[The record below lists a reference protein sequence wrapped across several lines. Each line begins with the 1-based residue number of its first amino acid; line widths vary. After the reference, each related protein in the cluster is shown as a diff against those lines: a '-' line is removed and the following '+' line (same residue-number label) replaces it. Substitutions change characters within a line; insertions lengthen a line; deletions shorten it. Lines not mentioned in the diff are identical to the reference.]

1 MKILKQ
7 LSKILTLTFF
17 VLLVQSAKAQ
27 EIKEIWSEIEK
38 KDISNIESIKNED
51 STIVVNQLE
60 GVKVKLS
67 DENILVD
74 QNLDNS
80 NSLLSGLFDPDDN
93 DLKLDMWSKTD
104 GAEIKKQLEK
114 IQSKNLSSFSE
125 RLMDVAL
132 LTNSYIPNQNFS
144 QDEFESYT
152 LDHLIKKKD
161 FNLVEQ
167 FIKKN
172 SSIKDKERLIKHIAD
187 YYLSLNRIENSCS
200 AINSL
205 NLITEEYL
213 SYYKIYCLIIQD
225 KKNEAQ
231 LLFDLNSEI
240 DNLDDFF
247 VKKFEV
253 LMGYEDSNY
262 ILSDENI
269 LYFHLSHKTDKKLI
283 YYPSVESKE
292 FIWKYL
298 SSSNLL
304 KNLNDFNLSDIEQVK
319 FVEKATS
326 EGIFEERDLL
336 NLYKKFQFE
345 IDDLINYEK
354 AYKNLPDYEG
364 RALLYQRF
372 LLTDNTEKK
381 LLLLSKL
388 NKSFEKSN
396 FKKSFDDELSK
407 LLKKMNEDEISPK
420 FSSFYKN
427 NLVTDANKKNKIK
440 FNDEVF
446 HQSRVLNYFL
456 NKQSL
461 PKTQKLTDN
470 LLSKIKK
477 DKKYS
482 FDFKDIVLLQSLK
495 SDGIQIGEIDALSQ
509 YISELNPEFDKMIVN
524 NESGMILLKVVEII
538 GEKELDELNNRTLNL
553 IVEIMNRAKLI
564 SLRNELLLEIL
575 PLKV

>member
-1 MKILKQ
+1 MKISKQ
-7 LSKILTLTFF
+7 LSKILIFTFF
-17 VLLVQSAKAQ
+17 ILLVQSAKAQ

-38 KDISNIESIKNED
+38 KDISNNESENNDD
-51 STIVVNQLE
+51 STNVVNQVE

-104 GAEIKKQLEK
+104 GAVIKKQLER

-144 QDEFESYT
+144 QDEFERYT

-167 FIKKN
+167 FIQKN
-172 SSIKDKERLIKHIAD
+172 SSVKDKERLIKHIAD
-187 YYLSLNRIENSCS
+187 YYLSLNKIENSCS

-205 NLITEEYL
+205 SLITEEYL
-213 SYYKIYCLIIQD
+213 TYYKIYCLIIQD

-240 DNLDDFF
+240 DSLDDFF

-262 ILSDENI
+262 VLSDENI

-298 SSSNLL
+298 SNSNLL
-304 KNLNDFNLSDIEQVK
+304 KNLNDFNLSDIDQVK

-345 IDDLINYEK
+345 IDDLINHEK
-354 AYKNLPDYEG
+354 AFKNLPDYEG

-372 LLTDNTEKK
+372 LLTDNIEKK
-381 LLLLSKL
+381 LILLSKL
-388 NKSFEKSN
+388 NNSFEKSN

-407 LLKKMNEDEISPK
+407 LLKKMDKEEIPSK
-420 FSSFYKN
+420 FSSFYLN

-446 HQSRVLNYFL
+446 HQSKVLNYFL

-477 DKKYS
+477 DRKYS
-482 FDFKDIVLLQSLK
+482 FDFKDILLLQSLR
-495 SDGIQIGEIDALSQ
+495 SDGIQISEIDEMSQ
-509 YISELNPEFDKMIVN
+509 YISELNPEFDKMIDN
-524 NESGMILLKVVEII
+524 NESGMILLKLAEII
-538 GEKELDELNNRTLNL
+538 GEKELDQLNNRTLNL